1 MDGLP
6 TAKDFRRGL
15 VGIVL
20 VIAPAVVLGTYLP
33 SWVQSYHLTGEGL
46 WNLKK
51 KGAPDELIEPLHPLR
66 VQAFFFKNSLM
77 NEVERRV
84 PNELFEQYRRKIE
97 KQIKPIPLP
106 MVEAY
111 FLAALALVYLG
122 VWWILRPYEA
132 KGWI

>member
-33 SWVQSYHLTGEGL
+33 SWLQSYHLTGKGL

-51 KGAPDELIEPLHPLR
+51 TGAPDTLIEPLHPLR
-66 VQAFFFKNSLM
+66 GQTYFFKSSLL
-77 NEVERRV
+77 NEVHRRV
-84 PNELFEQYRRKIE
+84 PQELFEQYHRKIE
-97 KQIKPIPLP
+97 KQIASIPLP
-106 MVEAY
+106 MVEVY
-111 FLAALALVYLG
+111 FMVALALVYLG
-122 VWWILRPYEA
+122 VWWFLRPYEA